1 MDKIGLFLRQHEL
14 TAKLVVLPV
23 MSCFYF
29 SVGIDLI
36 SQMCFFLVEL
46 KMCVIYL
53 EKDSSHLFL
62 FENEAHLASFM
73 CQVHVVN
80 VVKVCGYIFIC
91 NVNWESVSR
100 VWSISG

>member
-1 MDKIGLFLRQHEL
+1 MR
-14 TAKLVVLPV
+14 
-23 MSCFYF
+23 
-29 SVGIDLI
+29 
-36 SQMCFFLVEL
+36 FFLVEL

-91 NVNWESVSR
+91 NVN
-100 VWSISG
+100 

>member
-36 SQMCFFLVEL
+36 SQMRFFLVEL

-80 VVKVCGYIFIC
+80 MVKVCDYIFIC
-91 NVNWESVSR
+91 NVN
-100 VWSISG
+100 